1 MTEDKKVGGQH
12 GLSGHKFEQ
21 TPGDGEGQGNW
32 HASVYGVAESDMT
45 EQLNSNKAIY
55 LYVY

>member
-1 MTEDKKVGGQH
+1 M
-12 GLSGHKFEQ
+12 FEQ

-32 HASVYGVAESDMT
+32 HGADYGLAESDMT
-45 EQLNSNKAIY
+45 EQLNSNKDIY